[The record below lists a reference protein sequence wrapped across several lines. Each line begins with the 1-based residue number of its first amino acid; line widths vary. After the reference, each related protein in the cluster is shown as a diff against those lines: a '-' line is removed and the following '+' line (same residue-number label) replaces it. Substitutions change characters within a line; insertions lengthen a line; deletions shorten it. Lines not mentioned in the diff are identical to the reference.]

1 MKIAMK
7 KIFNIL
13 MIAAVALG
21 AVACQNDINDD
32 VTPEQNGESV
42 SITVSIAETRVALG
56 EAVDGQLPLVF
67 ELNDQLCVS
76 DNWGGY
82 GDDRDFW
89 FTCTAADVEKNTYTF
104 TCEKEGVGAIVGTKK
119 NVFYFGGAPAGN
131 GAVCNTELESI
142 KGVGMSGGTDEFGTD
157 PISLDVNPV
166 LKLTADFP
174 VTLEASTGT
183 FSSSK
188 GRWAT
193 SYTTTTTG
201 TIYVPMYSDGKYDL
215 SVVVKGQTVKK
226 ASGFT
231 FAKNK
236 IYNLGTIE
244 EPEEVVADGDP
255 AGIEITIDGVFTD
268 WNNITKN
275 VATLP
280 VEATEKT
287 NIKTLKAYADA
298 NNIYGYVEFAEVEDN
313 VKFVMGIDLDNDSA
327 TGSSNWLLTNVKG
340 CELII
345 SSGTFIEDKT
355 FALYSAPFAWANYSV
370 GDKTMVTSTGAT
382 SIGAGLAA
390 VEFAIARETLNE
402 YMTSPNI
409 GLGITTYG
417 TGDKKLGTMPYADK
431 TALVIPVH
439 N

>member
-1 MKIAMK
+1 MK

-21 AVACQNDINDD
+21 AVACDNTIDEGI
-32 VTPEQNGESV
+32 TPEQNGESV

-56 EAVDGQLPLVF
+56 EAVDGKLPLVF

-89 FTCTAADVEKNTYTF
+89 FTCTAADVENNNYTF
-104 TCEKEGVGAIVGTKK
+104 TCEKEGVSAIVGTEK

-142 KGVGMSGGTDEFGTD
+142 KGVGMSGSTSVFGTD

-174 VTLEASTGT
+174 VTLEASMGT

-201 TIYVPMYSDGKYDL
+201 TIYVPMYKAGTYDL

-226 ASGFT
+226 ATGFT

-244 EPEEVVADGDP
+244 APEEEVADGDP

-275 VATLP
+275 VATD
-280 VEATEKT
+280 ASSTMKT
-287 NIKTLKAYADA
+287 VKAYADA
-298 NNIYGYVEFAEVEDN
+298 NNIYVYAEMKPTSPTVHFGVFLDLDAEPTTGGKYNNNGITRFGEANIQAQCIYNSAIVEYQWGGNYTYNSDGTQLGTFTFTGAKPVRTDDGSMYVELAIPFDQIPELKSKNIGVIAYVQDN
-313 VKFVMGIDLDNDSA
+313 
-327 TGSSNWLLTNVKG
+327 
-340 CELII
+340 
-345 SSGTFIEDKT
+345 
-355 FALYSAPFAWANYSV
+355 Y
-370 GDKTMVTSTGAT
+370 AT
-382 SIGAGLAA
+382 SGMLPAEG
-390 VEFAIARETLNE
+390 
-402 YMTSPNI
+402 Y
-409 GLGITTYG
+409 
-417 TGDKKLGTMPYADK
+417 
-431 TALVIPVH
+431 LVIPAVE
-439 N
+439 

>member
-1 MKIAMK
+1 MK
-7 KIFNIL
+7 KIFRIL
-13 MIAAVALG
+13 TIAALALG
-21 AVACQNDINDD
+21 AVACDNTIDD
-32 VTPEQNGESV
+32 NISPEQNGESV
-42 SITVSIAETRVALG
+42 SITVSIAEPTKVALG
-56 EAVDGQLPLVF
+56 EAVDGKLPLVF

-76 DNWGGY
+76 DHWGGY

-89 FTCTAADVEKNTYTF
+89 FTCTAADVENNTYTF
-104 TCEKEGVGAIVGTKK
+104 TCEKEGVGAIVGTER

-142 KGVGMSGGTDEFGTD
+142 KGVGMSGGTSALGTD

-174 VTLEASTGT
+174 VTLEASEGT

-201 TIYVPMYSDGKYDL
+201 TIYVPMYNADTYDL

-226 ASGFT
+226 ATGFK
-231 FAKNK
+231 FEKNK

-244 EPEEVVADGDP
+244 APEEEVADGDP

-275 VATLP
+275 VAT
-280 VEATEKT
+280 VADGADYTIMKT
-287 NIKTLKAYADA
+287 MKAYADA
-298 NNIYGYVEFAEVEDN
+298 NNIYVYAEMVPNTATVHWGLCLDLDADPATGYTKAIWDDALQKNWKAYGCEVVINDQCIYNSEIIEYAWGSNNTYNSDGSSKGSFTFNGARPVFENGVLYVEVAIPYSEIPEVTTKNISVVSYVKDN
-313 VKFVMGIDLDNDSA
+313 WALAGALP
-327 TGSSNWLLTNVKG
+327 GSDT
-340 CELII
+340 
-345 SSGTFIEDKT
+345 
-355 FALYSAPFAWANYSV
+355 
-370 GDKTMVTSTGAT
+370 
-382 SIGAGLAA
+382 
-390 VEFAIARETLNE
+390 
-402 YMTSPNI
+402 
-409 GLGITTYG
+409 
-417 TGDKKLGTMPYADK
+417 
-431 TALVIPVH
+431 LVIPVR